1 MKMDFVNK
9 ESKLFQDTIKI
20 VNKYDIMGLV
30 KDFLNNTD
38 EYKPETIDIIN
49 RCYYEDNIEKM
60 TNTIKEIFEYWFA
73 PLKIDDNQY
82 TKMHNMAV
90 QLRKLFDKYQKKQYN
105 DRVWLMKT
113 LRLLE
118 EVHDYYHG
126 NGKYNLSHLDG
137 EEKIEKAK
145 ELWDDII
152 SEIGRTINDVHVYL
166 KNKNDTSI

>member
-1 MKMDFVNK
+1 MKKEFVNK

-38 EYKPETIDIIN
+38 EYEPETIDIIN

-60 TNTIKEIFEYWFA
+60 TNTTKEIFEYWFA

-105 DRVWLMKT
+105 DRIWLMKT
-113 LRLLE
+113 LHLLE

-126 NGKYNLSHLDG
+126 NGKYNLSHLDD
-137 EEKIEKAK
+137 EERIEKAK
-145 ELWDDII
+145 ELWEDII
-152 SEIGRTINDVHVYL
+152 SEINRTIDDVHVYL
-166 KNKNDTSI
+166 KGRNISE